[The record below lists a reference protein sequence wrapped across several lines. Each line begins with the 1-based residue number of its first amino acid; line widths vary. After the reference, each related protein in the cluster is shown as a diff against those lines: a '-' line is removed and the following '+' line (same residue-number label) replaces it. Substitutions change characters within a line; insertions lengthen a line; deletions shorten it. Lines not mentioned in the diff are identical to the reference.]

1 MNLQLRDSWDIS
13 ATNLNTKAS
22 LQSTKMCRKWFF
34 EVCRHFGVKH
44 CPQNCGRVDTT
55 RPIPRLWGW
64 CPREECQI
72 DQRQA
77 EEMALKD
84 AQMKAIR
91 GYQHGAVASQES
103 GAQKAVERA
112 AFAHTEV
119 GISPHMTG
127 STAMRIP
134 IDEDSARAISEART
148 FKKKPRRPLP
158 PEQQQSN
165 EIAQRIV

>member
-1 MNLQLRDSWDIS
+1 
-13 ATNLNTKAS
+13 
-22 LQSTKMCRKWFF
+22 
-34 EVCRHFGVKH
+34 
-44 CPQNCGRVDTT
+44 
-55 RPIPRLWGW
+55 
-64 CPREECQI
+64 
-72 DQRQA
+72 
-77 EEMALKD
+77 MALKD
-84 AQMKAIR
+84 AQMKAIQ

-112 AFAHTEV
+112 VFAHTEV

-165 EIAQRIV
+165 EIAQRIVQGQIIEVQAVRGKVNADVAQALSLFLKA